1 MEISRTVLNA
11 GCLWWT
17 FPLYGFENS
26 GLQKLQEFSAFAG
39 KKSKPTKPWGSAKH
53 LGTHRYSGKTLPD
66 SWDWVPKGAVTPVKD
81 QGLCGS
87 CWAFSTT
94 GALEGAMYL
103 GDLRESGG
111 NVFFLWLKSK
121 NEESKM

>member
-1 MEISRTVLNA
+1 MCTVRSYSFNIHITSYHLHADWA
-11 GCLWWT
+11 GDLST
-17 FPLYGFENS
+17 L
-26 GLQKLQEFSAFAG
+26 LLQEFSAFAG

-103 GDLRESGG
+103 G
-111 NVFFLWLKSK
+111 
-121 NEESKM
+121 